1 MKRTVF
7 NKGAVLIVFL
17 LTLTSHF
24 GQSSNADIVKQAQQ
38 LLEENYIFLDKA
50 KETNQHLEAL
60 TKKGFF
66 DTMKPDEFAKAMTEE
81 MQKITKDKH
90 LHFRA
95 PRIESSSK
103 EVPPI
108 TSFISRYRGAPMLR
122 GFQLF
127 ESNIGY
133 VDLAFFGGSE
143 EHLAKID
150 QVMHDML
157 VADVIIFDM
166 RRNGGGDPN
175 TVNYLS
181 SYFFEEKLLLNSIYS
196 RAQNHTEEMWVVDV
210 KGKKRPKVPVYILTS
225 TYTFSGAEDFSY
237 TMQSQGRAIIV
248 GEVTGGGAHPTRG
261 FPLDNGFSIGIPFA
275 RTINT
280 VTKTNWEG
288 TGVQPDIKMPADDA
302 LEKVKSLALT
312 KAKEYKNSLFKPLE
326 ETFESISDKAVTETN
341 KASVL
346 KCFKE
351 LVASNILGE
360 GSINGIGYSYLQGGK
375 PEVAM
380 IIFECNTQLFPD
392 SANTWDS
399 LAESYLGI
407 GDKQK
412 ATEYYKKAI
421 KMDPEG
427 GVGENARTML
437 KKIEQL

>member
-1 MKRTVF
+1 MKQTVF
-7 NKGAVLIVFL
+7 KKGLGFIVFFL
-17 LTLTSHF
+17 VFTSGF
-24 GQSSNADIVKQAQQ
+24 GQSTNNDIVKQAQQ

-50 KETNQHLEAL
+50 KETNAHLDAL
-60 TKKGFF
+60 MKKGYF
-66 DTMKPDEFAKAMTEE
+66 DKMQPSAFAKAMTEE

-95 PRIESSSK
+95 PRTQPSSK
-103 EVPPI
+103 DVRPI
-108 TSFISRYRGAPMLR
+108 TSLISRYRGAPMLR

-127 ESNIGY
+127 DSNIGY

-150 QVMHDML
+150 QVMQNML

-181 SYFFEEKLLLNSIYS
+181 SYFFDEKLLLNSIYS
-196 RAQNHTEEMWVVDV
+196 RAQNHTEELWVVDV
-210 KGKKRPKVPVYILTS
+210 KGEKRPKVPVYILTS
-225 TYTFSGAEDFSY
+225 KRTFSGAEDFSY
-237 TMQSQGRAIIV
+237 TMQSRGRAVVV

-261 FPLDNGFSIGIPFA
+261 FPLDNGFGIGIPFA

-288 TGVQPDIKMPADDA
+288 TGVQPDIEMPADDA
-302 LEKVKSLALT
+302 LEKVKSLAVN
-312 KAKEYKNSLFKPLE
+312 KAKDYKNLLFQPLE
-326 ETFESISDKAVTETN
+326 ESFKSVAGKMASDTDKKKILES
-341 KASVL
+341 
-346 KCFKE
+346 FKE

-360 GSINGIGYSYLQGGK
+360 GSINNIGYSYLQIEK

-380 IIFECNTQLFPD
+380 VIFECNTRLFPD

-399 LAESYLGI
+399 LAESYLDLGN
-407 GDKQK
+407 KKK
-412 ATEYYKKAI
+412 AKEYYEKAI
-421 KMDPEG
+421 KMDPDG
-427 GVGENARTML
+427 GVGENARAML
-437 KKIEQL
+437 KKIE